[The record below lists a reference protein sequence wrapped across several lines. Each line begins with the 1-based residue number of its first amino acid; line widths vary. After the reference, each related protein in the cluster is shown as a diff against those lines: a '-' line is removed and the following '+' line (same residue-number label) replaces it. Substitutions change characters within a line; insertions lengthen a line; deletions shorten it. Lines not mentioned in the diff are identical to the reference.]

1 MKKLLLHLS
10 IAAGFLFSSC
20 SVGEE
25 NLSLK
30 PPKNGDIYV
39 VAHRGAHNGI
49 PENSI
54 PAYQKAI
61 DLGVD
66 FVEIDV
72 RTTRDGRFVS
82 VHNRTIDA
90 YVANAGGEIKNF
102 TLTELKSFDIGLRI
116 GQEWESTRIPTIEEI
131 LDLCKDKCGIYLD
144 LKDAP
149 IAPLV
154 SLIRERNMTQDVIW
168 CLADIN
174 EMNELTNSC
183 PECFLMPDPGRED
196 EFSEILKKFKPIVV
210 APVWSDFSIELV
222 EMCHTAGALVIVDE
236 SDRTSWPQALEW
248 GADGIQTDHPKELI
262 EFIEKNRI
270 KL

>member
-1 MKKLLLHLS
+1 MKNLLFYLS
-10 IAAGFLFSSC
+10 IAAGFFFGAC
-20 SVGEE
+20 SVGEK

-30 PPKNGDIYV
+30 PPKHGYIYV

-72 RTTRDGRFVS
+72 RTTRDGRYVS
-82 VHNRTIDA
+82 IHNRTIDA
-90 YVANAGGEIKNF
+90 YVEDASGEIKNF
-102 TLTELKSFDIGLRI
+102 TLAELKSFDIGLRI
-116 GQEWESTRIPTIEEI
+116 GQEWEGTRIPTFEEI
-131 LDLCKDKCGIYLD
+131 LDLCRNKCGVYLD

-168 CLADIN
+168 CLADID
-174 EMNELTNSC
+174 EMNELVISC
-183 PECFLMPDPGRED
+183 PECILMPDPGDED
-196 EFSEILKKFKPIVV
+196 EFSEILKRFKPIVV
-210 APVWSDFSIELV
+210 APVWNDFSKELV
-222 EMCHTAGALVIVDE
+222 EICHAAGALVIVDE
-236 SDRTSWPQALEW
+236 RDKTSWPQALEW

-262 EFIEKNRI
+262 EFIDKNRR
-270 KL
+270 KE